1 MFIRAGGCNST
12 RPKKGSLSD
21 AITQISTTIS
31 SLASKPPQPA
41 VITCSPVKSIDGR
54 SKCYK
59 QLAELNNLKQAG
71 VLSEDEFYTEK
82 MVIMD
87 LLKKL

>member
-1 MFIRAGGCNST
+1 MFIKAGGGN
-12 RPKKGSLSD
+12 RKVSLSD

-31 SLASKPPQPA
+31 SLASKSPPPA
-41 VITCSPVKSIDGR
+41 PPVCNPVKSIDGR
-54 SKCYK
+54 SKCYR
-59 QLAELNNLKQAG
+59 QLNELNNLKLAG

-82 MVIMD
+82 RVIMD

>member
-1 MFIRAGGCNST
+1 MFIRAGGGNST

-41 VITCSPVKSIDGR
+41 VIKSIDGR